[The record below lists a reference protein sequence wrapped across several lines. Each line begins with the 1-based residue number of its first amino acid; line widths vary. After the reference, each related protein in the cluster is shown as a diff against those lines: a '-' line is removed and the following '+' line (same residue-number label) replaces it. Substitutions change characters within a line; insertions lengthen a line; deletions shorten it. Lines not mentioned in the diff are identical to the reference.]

1 MYSEARYECA
11 KHSLEKAKRPEQ
23 LSFESK
29 IQTLRTSKTSAEVQ
43 RVSEHF
49 GLSNYPYLPSLTV
62 ARLTLFNDR
71 KGDEPSRMLLTEW
84 QDACNVWLFSEK
96 IEMISD
102 KLRSS

>member
-1 MYSEARYECA
+1 MFSEARYECA

-29 IQTLRTSKTSAEVQ
+29 IQTLRTFKTSKVQ

-49 GLSNYPYLPSLTV
+49 DLSNYPYLPSLTV
-62 ARLTLFNDR
+62 TRLTLFNYQ

-96 IEMISD
+96 KEMISD